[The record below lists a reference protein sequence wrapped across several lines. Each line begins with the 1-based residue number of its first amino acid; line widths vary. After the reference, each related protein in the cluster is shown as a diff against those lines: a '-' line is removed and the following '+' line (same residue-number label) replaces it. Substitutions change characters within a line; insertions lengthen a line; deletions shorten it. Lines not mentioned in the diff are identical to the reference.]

1 VEVIHERVAGIDVH
15 RMKHVVTIL
24 IGRENGTVSSETRE
38 FGGFK
43 RDMRALVGWLQTH
56 RIQQVVMESTGIYW
70 KSVFSHLETAGIPAL
85 VVNAFHVKN
94 VPGRKTDVG
103 DSEWLA
109 QLARFGLLRGSF
121 IPPKDLRE
129 LRLISRYRRKLMGT
143 LGGEKNRLHKL
154 LDDAGIKL
162 GGVVADI
169 DGVCARKMVEG
180 LIAGGTPEG
189 LSALG
194 RGKLKSTSEVL
205 EAAMDGDLSPR
216 HRLVLSTVL
225 SHLRY
230 LQQQLAQLDR
240 YLIEAMKPY
249 AWAWRLLQTIPGI
262 DQVTAAMI
270 LIEIGDNVHRFGSP
284 SRLASWTALCPGNNE
299 SAGKR
304 ISGKTRHGN
313 PIVRYLLCE
322 AANAAR
328 RTKTV
333 FRAKYNSLVI
343 RRGHKKTI
351 IALAHKLIRTI
362 YFVLAP
368 VSPIETQPST
378 TKPQAWRKMPRVGS
392 GPSRNTAICQRSPP
406 QPQSLPCKPIECV
419 IRSTYRLRTVSQRF
433 SPCTGGSFPRAPVT

>member
-1 VEVIHERVAGIDVH
+1 MEAIHARVAGIDVH

-24 IGRENGTVSSETRE
+24 IEQDGAVSSRTRE

-43 RDMRALVGWLQTH
+43 RDMRALVVWLQEH
-56 RIQQVVMESTGIYW
+56 QIQHIVMESTGIYW
-70 KSVFSHLETAGIPAL
+70 KSVFAHLEAAGLPAL

-94 VPGRKTDVG
+94 VPGRKTDVS

-129 LRLISRYRRKLMGT
+129 LRVVSRYRRKLTAT
-143 LGGEKNRLHKL
+143 LAGEKNRLHKL

-169 DGVCARKMVEG
+169 DGVYARRMVEG
-180 LIAGGTPEG
+180 LIEGRAPEQ

-194 RGKLKSTSEVL
+194 CGRLKSGREVL
-205 EAAMDGDLSPR
+205 EAAMDGDLSAR
-216 HRLVLSTVL
+216 HRLVLKMVL
-225 SHLRY
+225 GHLRY
-230 LQQQLAQLDR
+230 LEQELAHLDR
-240 YLIEAMKPY
+240 YLIAAMNPY

-262 DQVTAAMI
+262 DQISAAMI
-270 LIEIGDNVHRFGSP
+270 LIEIGDDLSRFGSA
-284 SRLASWTALCPGNNE
+284 SRLASWAALCPGNNE

-304 ISGKTRHGN
+304 KSGKVRHGN

-333 FRAKYNSLVI
+333 FRAKYESLAI

-351 IALAHKLIRTI
+351 IALAHKMIRTI
-362 YFVLAP
+362 YVVLERRKPYHDTAFDYQAASVAKNAP
-368 VSPIETQPST
+368 RWIRAL
-378 TKPQAWRKMPRVGS
+378 KKYGYWPQAAAAV
-392 GPSRNTAICQRSPP
+392 
-406 QPQSLPCKPIECV
+406 
-419 IRSTYRLRTVSQRF
+419 
-433 SPCTGGSFPRAPVT
+433 

>member
-1 VEVIHERVAGIDVH
+1 VEPMHQRVAGIDVH

-24 IGRENGTVSSETRE
+24 IGQEDGAVSSQTRE

-43 RDMRALVGWLQTH
+43 RDMRALVAWLQTH

-70 KSVFSHLETAGIPAL
+70 KSVFAHLEAAGIPAL

-129 LRLISRYRRKLMGT
+129 LRIVSRYRRKLTGM
-143 LGGEKNRLHKL
+143 LAGEKNRLHKL

-169 DGVCARKMVEG
+169 DGVCASKMVEG
-180 LIAGGTPEG
+180 LIAGGKPDE
-189 LSALG
+189 LAALG
-194 RGKLKSTSEVL
+194 RGKVRATTDIL
-205 EAAMDGDLSPR
+205 EAAMDGELSAR
-216 HRLVLSTVL
+216 HRLVLDMAYD
-225 SHLRY
+225 HLRY
-230 LQQQLAQLDR
+230 LEGKLTALDR
-240 YLIEAMKPY
+240 YLLAAMQPY

-262 DQVTAAMI
+262 DAISAAMI
-270 LIEIGDNVHRFGSP
+270 LIEIGDDPHRFGS
-284 SRLASWTALCPGNNE
+284 SARLASWSALCPGNNE

-304 ISGKTRHGN
+304 KSGKTRHGN

-322 AANAAR
+322 VAKAAR

-333 FRAKYNSLVI
+333 FRAKYESLVI
-343 RRGHKKTI
+343 RRGHK
-351 IALAHKLIRTI
+351 RRRS
-362 YFVLAP
+362 
-368 VSPIETQPST
+368 SPSPTNWCGPST
-378 TKPQAWRKMPRVGS
+378 SSLS
-392 GPSRNTAICQRSPP
+392 GVIPKAPLADSRGIHES
-406 QPQSLPCKPIECV
+406 
-419 IRSTYRLRTVSQRF
+419 
-433 SPCTGGSFPRAPVT
+433 RAG

>member
-1 VEVIHERVAGIDVH
+1 MEPMHQRVAGIDVH

-24 IGRENGTVSSETRE
+24 IGREDGAVSSETRE

-43 RDMRALVGWLQTH
+43 RDMRALVAWLQTH

-70 KSVFSHLETAGIPAL
+70 KSVFGHLEAAGIPAL

-129 LRLISRYRRKLMGT
+129 LRIVSRYRRKLTGM
-143 LGGEKNRLHKL
+143 LAGEKNRLHKL

-169 DGVCARKMVEG
+169 DGVCASKMVEG
-180 LIAGGTPEG
+180 LIAGGKPGE
-189 LSALG
+189 LAALG
-194 RGKLKSTSEVL
+194 RGKVRATTDIL
-205 EAAMDGDLSPR
+205 EAAMDGELSAR
-216 HRLVLSTVL
+216 HRLVLDMAYD
-225 SHLRY
+225 HLRY
-230 LQQQLAQLDR
+230 LEGKLAALDR
-240 YLIEAMKPY
+240 YLLAAMQPY

-262 DQVTAAMI
+262 DAISAAMI
-270 LIEIGDNVHRFGSP
+270 LIEIGDDPHQFGSP
-284 SRLASWTALCPGNNE
+284 ARLASWSALCPGNNK

-304 ISGKTRHGN
+304 KSGKTRHGN

-333 FRAKYNSLVI
+333 FRAKYESLVI

-351 IALAHKLIRTI
+351 IALAHKLVRTI
-362 YFVLAP
+362 FCVLVRRKPYRNSTVDYEAASVAKNAP
-368 VSPIETQPST
+368 RWIRALKKYGYWPQVAAPSAPI
-378 TKPQAWRKMPRVGS
+378 AA
-392 GPSRNTAICQRSPP
+392 TAS
-406 QPQSLPCKPIECV
+406 
-419 IRSTYRLRTVSQRF
+419 
-433 SPCTGGSFPRAPVT
+433 